1 MCILDKVFT
10 SRAGLRRQMF
20 ESDKR
25 QVSTVHDFYDF

>member
-20 ESDKR
+20 ESDKG
-25 QVSTVHDFYDF
+25 QVSIVYDF